1 MIKILL
7 VEDNQAKLKAVLTGL
22 FEVHG
27 VSEDCIDKA
36 RDVHEAKVRLKSEHY
51 DLMILDISIPLTSDL
66 DPSPEGGVLL
76 LDEILARDIYNR
88 PREVIGLTAFHEVK
102 VSSDAKFNDELW
114 TVLHYTSASNE
125 WLQQIQRKIKH
136 IIANKNASDDSKIY
150 SADVCILTALYKP
163 ELTAVLNLPWNW
175 EALSIESD
183 PTEYYA
189 GSFMTKDRRLT
200 VVSASASRMGMPAAA
215 VLAMKMI
222 TTFKPKY
229 LVMTGI
235 TAGVAGKVELG
246 DIIAADPSWDYGSG
260 KRTAGE
266 DGPVFESAPH
276 QLGLDPLIRGK
287 LQKLSRDIQQL
298 NTIRLGWPVNTPPL
312 LTLHVGPLASGASV
326 LEDPEITE
334 SIQGQ
339 HRKLLGVEMEAYG
352 VFAAAN
358 EAPYPQPAAL
368 VLKSVCDFAN
378 ADKNDG
384 HQDYASYTSARAFQL
399 FAEQYL

>member
-7 VEDNQAKLKAVLTGL
+7 VEDNQAKLKTVLTGL
-22 FEVHG
+22 FDVNG

-36 RDVHEAKVRLKSEHY
+36 RDLQEAKVRLKNEHY

-66 DPSPEGGVLL
+66 DPIPDGGLL
-76 LDEILARDIYNR
+76 LLEEILARDIYHR
-88 PREVIGLTAFHEVK
+88 PREVIGLTAFHDIK
-102 VSSDAKFNDELW
+102 SSSDTKFNDELW
-114 TVLHYTSASNE
+114 TVLHYTLVNND

-136 IIANKNASDDSKIY
+136 IIENKRSTDEPHVHT
-150 SADVCILTALYKP
+150 ADICILTALYKP
-163 ELTAVLNLPWNW
+163 ELTAVLNIPWNW
-175 EALSIESD
+175 QSLAIATD
-183 PTEYYA
+183 PTEYYS
-189 GSFMTKDRRLT
+189 GSFKGKDRNFT
-200 VVSASASRMGMPAAA
+200 VIAACSSRMGMPAAS

-235 TAGVAGKVELG
+235 TAGVPGKVELG

-260 KRTAGE
+260 KLTAGKN
-266 DGPVFESAPH
+266 GQAFEAAPH
-276 QLGLDPLIRGK
+276 QLGLDTLLRGK
-287 LQKLSRDIQQL
+287 LQRFSRDAQQL
-298 NTIRLGWPVNTPPL
+298 NSIRLGWPVSPPPL

-358 EAPYPQPAAL
+358 DAPYPQPSAF

-378 ADKNDG
+378 AEKNDG
-384 HQDYASYTSARAFQL
+384 HQDYASYTSARALQM

>member
-22 FEVHG
+22 FQVHG
-27 VSEDCIDKA
+27 VGEDCIHKA
-36 RDVHEAKVRLKSEHY
+36 RDVQEAKLRLKSEHY

-66 DPSPEGGVLL
+66 DPNPEGGNLL
-76 LDEILARDIYNR
+76 LDEILVRDIYNK
-88 PREVIGLTAFHEVK
+88 PREVIGLTAFSEVK
-102 VSSDAKFNDELW
+102 LSSDARFANELW
-114 TVLHYTSASNE
+114 SVLHYSATSDD
-125 WLQQIQRKIKH
+125 WLHQIQRKIRH
-136 IIANKNASDDSKIY
+136 IIANKETAAPTNLY
-150 SADVCILTALYKP
+150 TADVCLLTALYRP
-163 ELTAVLNLPWNW
+163 ELTAVLGLPWGW
-175 EALSIESD
+175 EPLTIEND
-183 PTEYYA
+183 PTEYFL
-189 GSFMTKDRRLT
+189 GSFSTKNERMSI
-200 VVSASASRMGMPAAA
+200 VAACAPRMGMPAAA

-222 TTFKPKY
+222 MTFKPKY
-229 LVMTGI
+229 IVMTGI
-235 TAGVAGKVELG
+235 TAGVENKVNLG

-260 KRTAGE
+260 KRTSGE
-266 DGPVFESAPH
+266 DGSVFESAPH
-276 QLGLDPLIRGK
+276 QLGLDNLVRGK
-287 LQKLSRDIQQL
+287 LQKFSRDAQQL
-298 NTIRLGWPVNTPPL
+298 NSIRLGWPIGNQKL

-352 VFAAAN
+352 VFAAAS
-358 EAPYPQPAAL
+358 EAPYPQPSVI

-384 HQDYASYTSARAFQL
+384 HQEYASYTSAKVFQL

>member
-22 FEVHG
+22 FQVNG
-27 VSEDCIDKA
+27 VGDDCIHKA
-36 RDVHEAKVRLKSEHY
+36 RDVQEAKLKLKSEHY

-66 DPSPEGGVLL
+66 DPNPEGGNLL
-76 LDEILARDIYNR
+76 LDEILARDIYHK
-88 PREVIGLTAFHEVK
+88 PREVIGLTAFSEVK
-102 VSSDAKFNDELW
+102 LSSEAKFGNELW
-114 TVLHYTSASNE
+114 SVLHYSATNDD
-125 WLQQIQRKIKH
+125 WLHQIQRKIKH
-136 IIANKNASDDSKIY
+136 IIANKKSADSVSVY
-150 SADVCILTALYKP
+150 SADVCLLTALYRP
-163 ELTAVLNLPWNW
+163 ELTAVLSLPWGW
-175 EALSIESD
+175 ESLTIEGD
-183 PTEYYA
+183 PTEYYL
-189 GSFMTKDRRLT
+189 GSFTTSSQRMT
-200 VVSASASRMGMPAAA
+200 VVAACAPRMGMPAAA

-222 TTFKPKY
+222 MTFKPKY
-229 LVMTGI
+229 LAMTGI
-235 TAGVAGKVELG
+235 TAGVEKKVLLG

-260 KRTAGE
+260 KRTSGE

-276 QLGLDPLIRGK
+276 QLGLDTLMRGK
-287 LQKLSRDIQQL
+287 LHKFSRDAQQL
-298 NTIRLGWPVNTPPL
+298 NAVRLGWPIANQQL
-312 LTLHVGPLASGASV
+312 LSLHVGPLASGASV

-358 EAPYPQPAAL
+358 EAPYPQPSVI

-384 HQDYASYTSARAFQL
+384 HQEYASYTSAKAFQL